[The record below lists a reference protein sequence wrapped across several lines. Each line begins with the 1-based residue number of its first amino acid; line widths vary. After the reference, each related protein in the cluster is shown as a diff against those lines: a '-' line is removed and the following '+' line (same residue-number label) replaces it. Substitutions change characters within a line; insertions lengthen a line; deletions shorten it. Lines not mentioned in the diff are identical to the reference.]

1 MFKNVRLVVL
11 FDMLLN
17 PSLKM
22 TKSFGNIAGTTASTR
37 ITYLLIKL
45 VRFVI
50 NWFRDITV

>member
-1 MFKNVRLVVL
+1 MFINMRLVIL
-11 FDMLLN
+11 FDALLN